1 MAEINFGI
9 LDTQSP
15 AKIGNAFIR
24 TPEQQN
30 ANMLQMMQMQHLMD
44 QREQAQYAL
53 GKSRRE
59 ETGLAAFGA
68 GFKALG
74 PDPTLDAIAQL
85 FMAHPSPEMQKAGLG
100 MLQEARASA
109 AYGKLAPMGGA
120 TTAPAAAP
128 ASPFSANMMAN
139 RAALPSFGDN
149 QLAAT
154 AGATPA
160 SAPAATRES
169 QIAQLEARLR
179 QVAPLAQYSPEA
191 KAEQARIT
199 DRIKELSKP
208 QVLAPGGM
216 FIPGPGL
223 ATITAPAAPSEF
235 EKLLKDSGLSQE
247 EQRAARVAKIGK
259 DSTTISEFSNVLAQ
273 LGKTK
278 DPFERQQLQNRLTYL
293 STHQPGTSLT
303 VKLPAIEGEY
313 GKKFSGLAAESDD
326 KLLSA
331 ARSAPRIAENANETL
346 RLLELPTIT
355 GSGADI
361 RLALAK
367 AYNLLGDTDQQS
379 IVNTEN
385 LIKSTG
391 TATLA
396 AIKNSGLGTGQG
408 FTDKDLK
415 FLERVTGGSIALE
428 PQTLK
433 DFARIQHDAAV
444 KIAAMWEAR
453 KKNIP
458 KSALEGTGIDKESIS
473 IEPIRGRTAYPVTAP
488 DGKTYNFPSPEKA
501 AEFKRKAGIQ

>member
-24 TPEQQN
+24 SPEQQN
-30 ANMLQMMQMQHLMD
+30 ANMLQAMQMQQLMD

-59 ETGLAAFGA
+59 DAGMLEFGNA
-68 GFKALG
+68 IKALG
-74 PDPTLDAIAQL
+74 PDPDPLAIAQV
-85 FMAHPSPEMQKAGLG
+85 FIQHPNENMKLKGFE
-100 MLQEARASA
+100 LQRQARANQGYRA
-109 AYGKLAPMGGA
+109 LPPMGVPA
-120 TTAPAAAP
+120 ARPAAAP
-128 ASPFSANMMAN
+128 APGSFGENMLANLAG
-139 RAALPSFGDN
+139 LPSFGDK
-149 QLAAT
+149 QPAVTVAA
-154 AGATPA
+154 PV
-160 SAPAATRES
+160 APTATRES
-169 QIAQLEARLR
+169 LIAQLETRLR
-179 QVAPLAQYSPEA
+179 TIDPFVDGSTQAKSEAERLTKQIENLRKAQNVGA
-191 KAEQARIT
+191 GGTLIT
-199 DRIKELSKP
+199 
-208 QVLAPGGM
+208 A
-216 FIPGPGL
+216 GL
-223 ATITAPAAPSEF
+223 PDFTAPAAPSEF

-273 LGKTK
+273 LGRTK
-278 DPFERQQLQNRLTYL
+278 DPSERQQLQNRLTYL

-303 VKLPAIEGEY
+303 VKLPAIEGKY
-313 GKKFSGLAAESDD
+313 GSKFGELAAEADD
-326 KLLSA
+326 KLLGA
-331 ARSAPRIAENANETL
+331 ARSAPKIAENANETL
-346 RLLELPTIT
+346 RLLTLPTIT

-391 TATLA
+391 EATLA

-408 FTDKDLK
+408 FTNNDLK
-415 FLERVTGGSIALE
+415 FLQGVAGGTIALQAESIAR
-428 PQTLK
+428 
-433 DFARIQHDAAV
+433 FARVQHEAAV

-473 IEPIRGRTAYPVTAP
+473 IEPMRGYSVVAP
-488 DGKTYNFPSPEKA
+488 DGKTYPFSSPEKA
-501 AEFKRKAGIQ
+501 AEFKRQIGMK